1 MDQLLTYLSEN
12 VATTEGADQDRGEK
26 DYGEPDRGE
35 PEKSAEV
42 RGEPEKSAEVRG
54 VEVEEEFDR
63 SEDDAGVTDNVRR
76 GRTLTGREDT
86 ARRVNEAVN
95 AFHNGFYKS
104 QTECAK
110 AFRIARSTLQRGL
123 ADPHYKYQGRGYVS
137 TVLSPLEE
145 QRMVTFI
152 QDRAEVGMGFTIKQ
166 VTSLNCHFY
175 YKTQQS
181 ILNLNAIRFS
191 TSSRTTSNEQ

>member
-76 GRTLTGREDT
+76 GRTR
-86 ARRVNEAVN
+86 
-95 AFHNGFYKS
+95 
-104 QTECAK
+104 
-110 AFRIARSTLQRGL
+110 
-123 ADPHYKYQGRGYVS
+123 
-137 TVLSPLEE
+137 LEE
-145 QRMVTFI
+145 
-152 QDRAEVGMGFTIKQ
+152 
-166 VTSLNCHFY
+166 
-175 YKTQQS
+175 
-181 ILNLNAIRFS
+181 
-191 TSSRTTSNEQ
+191 

>member
-26 DYGEPDRGE
+26 DYGE

-76 GRTLTGREDT
+76 GRTR
-86 ARRVNEAVN
+86 
-95 AFHNGFYKS
+95 
-104 QTECAK
+104 
-110 AFRIARSTLQRGL
+110 
-123 ADPHYKYQGRGYVS
+123 
-137 TVLSPLEE
+137 LEE
-145 QRMVTFI
+145 
-152 QDRAEVGMGFTIKQ
+152 
-166 VTSLNCHFY
+166 
-175 YKTQQS
+175 
-181 ILNLNAIRFS
+181 
-191 TSSRTTSNEQ
+191 